1 MPGSSKKIRYHS
13 GAFIQRNHLSQSLPF
28 SNEGLKEW
36 FLLEVSASA
45 SQNEEEHCRSYIHT
59 SKEKPMGSIT

>member
-1 MPGSSKKIRYHS
+1 
-13 GAFIQRNHLSQSLPF
+13 
-28 SNEGLKEW
+28 W

>member
-1 MPGSSKKIRYHS
+1 QEDIKNQFKWGRLFFR
-13 GAFIQRNHLSQSLPF
+13 GCLSQSLPF
-28 SNEGLKEW
+28 SNEGFKEW